1 MLASLDWHEFGEAT
15 ILMAAS
21 SLILI
26 AFSAGLPGFL
36 TGVAVIVA
44 VCRAEKKDL
53 VEIVRAA
60 VKLRTTSSAIPPGAG
75 RPQRV
80 PKNARK
86 SNGTENPP

>member
-1 MLASLDWHEFGEAT
+1 MLASLDWHEFVEAT

-21 SLILI
+21 SVLLI
-26 AFSAGLPGFL
+26 AFSVGLPGFL

-60 VKLRTTSSAIPPGAG
+60 VKIRAASSAVPRPLVGPQTSADG
-75 RPQRV
+75 RVR
-80 PKNARK
+80 
-86 SNGTENPP
+86 E